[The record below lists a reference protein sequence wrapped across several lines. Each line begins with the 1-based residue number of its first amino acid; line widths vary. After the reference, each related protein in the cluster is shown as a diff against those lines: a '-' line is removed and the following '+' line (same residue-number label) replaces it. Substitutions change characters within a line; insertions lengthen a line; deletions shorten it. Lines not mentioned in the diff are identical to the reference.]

1 MFLIQVIS
9 SEDWDKVLTGFSYR
23 EGRQLLVQAVM
34 VLVKLKNLNVID
46 ILDSGSPNKSPSK
59 KVCI

>member
-59 KVCI
+59 KVFI